1 MNLDANQNNVVELGE
16 DNPRVKPNRKGKQGK
31 QEAAAQV
38 GAASITFVNE
48 VDEEDGP
55 PGVELDTDSR
65 ECEFTYLEAKPKTH
79 LQELLE
85 PPDPGMFLQCS
96 CGAKSDRD
104 VEIEM
109 LFGGTESD
117 LDTPKGKGKA
127 KENSDSGPIHFTERI
142 SELVDKAGKHI
153 RAYTDE
159 QSDRATSAKHTC
171 GDFQDGV

>member
-1 MNLDANQNNVVELGE
+1 MNTDNQSTLFCSL
-16 DNPRVKPNRKGKQGK
+16 NRLQLLSLAWT
-31 QEAAAQV
+31 EAAAQV

-65 ECEFTYLEAKPKTH
+65 EGEFTYLEAKPKTH

-96 CGAKSDRD
+96 CGAESDRD

-127 KENSDSGPIHFTERI
+127 KVII
-142 SELVDKAGKHI
+142 
-153 RAYTDE
+153 
-159 QSDRATSAKHTC
+159 
-171 GDFQDGV
+171 